1 VAGEIVL
8 TQQARLDLIEIWRFI
23 ADDSGAAADRLLDRI
38 DNVLAMLR
46 DNPMAGR
53 KRSELAPE
61 IRSFPVGKYVL
72 FYRVITSG
80 IELVRVRSGYLDIQ
94 PEDMD

>member
-1 VAGEIVL
+1 
-8 TQQARLDLIEIWRFI
+8 
-23 ADDSGAAADRLLDRI
+23 
-38 DNVLAMLR
+38 MLR